1 MYNIEMSV
9 CSGISFTPL
18 IFGGIGKED
27 SQNLDKIEGL
37 DTMQSLVK
45 DLVESESLEKF
56 NARLDKYIS

>member
-27 SQNLDKIEGL
+27 SQKLDKIVDPEA
-37 DTMQSLVK
+37 M
-45 DLVESESLEKF
+45 ESLLQGLMVGQG
-56 NARLDKYIS
+56 R